1 MESRVIVGEK
11 QDGNL
16 QRRVVH
22 LIKHRLDPEAI
33 FKLITSNQVSYTP
46 QNQERLGC
54 RDRAFMAFSFTDA
67 GRISE
72 LTGGPTFT
80 WDKKKRKA
88 QQVNGKRHLGI
99 LVEYL
104 DVNEDRIL
112 VRNAPVVK
120 RSWKLIEKYGIG
132 STIRD
137 PFAMPLK
144 SGLFENPFWDQ
155 LVPFS
160 WLVKEYLERFASKT
174 GKLFGFED
182 TRGYQIIREVTGN
195 YPNWFRSQAE
205 NFYGHYIFP
214 DTVKLSKFVNIQ
226 DPKQV
231 KHYIGYDW
239 TEQLK
244 DKSVSMGFDWIHSA
258 VKIIQERIEEVQ

>member
-1 MESRVIVGEK
+1 MQAKAVIGEQ
-11 QDGNL
+11 QDGTL
-16 QRRVVH
+16 QRRVVS
-22 LIKHRLDPEAI
+22 LIKERPDPEAI
-33 FKLITSNQVSYTP
+33 FKLITSRKVLYSP
-46 QNQERLGC
+46 QNRERLGC
-54 RDRAFMAFSFTDA
+54 RDTAFMGFAFTDA
-67 GRISE
+67 GRVSE
-72 LTGGPTFT
+72 LTGGPAFT
-80 WDKKKRKA
+80 WDKKSKRARLVK
-88 QQVNGKRHLGI
+88 GKRHLGV
-99 LVEYL
+99 LVENL

-120 RSWKLIEKYGIG
+120 RSWKVIEKYGIG

-137 PFAMPLK
+137 PFAIPLK
-144 SGLFENPFWDQ
+144 IGLFENPFWDQ
-155 LVPFS
+155 FVPFG
-160 WLVKEYLERFASKT
+160 WLLKEYLERFAPEK
-174 GKLFGFED
+174 GKLFGIED

-226 DPKQV
+226 DPKHV

-244 DKSVSMGFDWIHSA
+244 DRSLSMNFDWIEPA
-258 VKIIQERIEEVQ
+258 IRTIQERCLV